1 MNLFSQLALQPHL
14 FRRHLCG
21 ANAYFSFIRYSW
33 SSRVSLLRQFNRR
46 FEDATRGYGG
56 FGWFSV
62 IGYLVVA
69 ITFIVLASGSL
80 LMVGQI
86 PQEILP
92 RINTGQANLLPSF
105 LPVLL

>member
-1 MNLFSQLALQPHL
+1 MLTRLFAIP
-14 FRRHLCG
+14 
-21 ANAYFSFIRYSW
+21 W
-33 SSRVSLLRQFNRR
+33 SSRVSEFWLLRQFNRR

-56 FGWFSV
+56 FLMV
-62 IGYLVVA
+62 LRYRLLVVA

-92 RINTGQANLLPSF
+92 ASTQDKLTFCPVFSRYPSETTNGE
-105 LPVLL
+105 